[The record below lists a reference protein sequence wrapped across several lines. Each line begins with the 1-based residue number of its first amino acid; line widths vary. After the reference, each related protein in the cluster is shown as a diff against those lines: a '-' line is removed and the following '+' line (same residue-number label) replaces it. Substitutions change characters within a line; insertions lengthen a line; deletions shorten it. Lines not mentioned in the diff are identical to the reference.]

1 MLKILCLRQRKAAT
15 LLKLENSVRKMKSE
29 EKAYERAGE
38 NRDGQKNKQVSKHA
52 CWLEVYAKEDDIQK
66 CICSF
71 IIYILLFH
79 AGGNS
84 CCRLIFMP
92 FVDHY

>member
-29 EKAYERAGE
+29 EKERVSE
-38 NRDGQKNKQVSKHA
+38 RERREMDKNKQVSKHA
-52 CWLEVYAKEDDIQK
+52 CWLEVYAKEDDILK
-66 CICSF
+66 FICSF

-79 AGGNS
+79 AAGNS
-84 CCRLIFMP
+84 CCSLIFMH